1 MLGNDI
7 VDQLAKRAAKEG
19 ADSTDAILPTADVKI
34 DKKQLISKNTLRVP
48 GKAPPLLA
56 NLDKRLRPKGLHKP
70 LTPGPERVRAPNRL
84 NTASARLNSQRDGSV
99 T

>member
-34 DKKQLISKNTLRVP
+34 DKKQLIILCECP
-48 GKAPPLLA
+48 A
-56 NLDKRLRPKGLHKP
+56 KRSH
-70 LTPGPERVRAPNRL
+70 
-84 NTASARLNSQRDGSV
+84 S
-99 T
+99 